1 MLERI
6 YGEINSA
13 HYHRSLKEHL
23 NIFNLKGPVCNIN
36 GNKVVLYAI
45 DIMHVYLWWDKLDKN
60 Q

>member
-13 HYHRSLKEHL
+13 HYHRSLKEDL
-23 NIFNLKGPVCNIN
+23 NLKGPVCNVHSD
-36 GNKVVLYAI
+36 KVVLNAI